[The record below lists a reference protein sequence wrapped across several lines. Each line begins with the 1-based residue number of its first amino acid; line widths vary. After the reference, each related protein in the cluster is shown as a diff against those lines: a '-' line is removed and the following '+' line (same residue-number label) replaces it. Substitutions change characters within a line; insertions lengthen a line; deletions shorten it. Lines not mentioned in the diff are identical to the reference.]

1 MAKKSKSLSV
11 NAPNVQGSSVNTYAD
26 FGSRGGMFPTITS
39 LEGSMLIQSGS
50 ADIVNQTLATAFD
63 DTIGSAGSPVASNT
77 SVLVK
82 KRILVPNHQ
91 MSPVLIGLSEQL
103 DLTVTFKDRDNLKPS
118 GSAVDMAPG
127 LQDRYL
133 AASALNNRRHNA
145 NAIVFD
151 STPISLVV
159 FSGSKG
165 ADTALKGTFSAGTSN
180 HFAGETQVTDVI
192 DYSAN
197 ACRGFIDGNTR
208 MFFIASTVVTSSSP
222 THLETSGSFHVSDI
236 ENSPFKDADQKTLVY
251 SGLID
256 SSIVSSLPLH
266 QTGAMNNDRLLV
278 NERFAAG
285 GFTYEPSQHG
295 PDNKGTDSVAFGG
308 WMK

>member
-1 MAKKSKSLSV
+1 MAKKSKSISTD
-11 NAPNVQGSSVNTYAD
+11 APNVQGASINTYER
-26 FGSRGGMFPTITS
+26 FGSSAGLFPTITS

-50 ADIVNQTLATAFD
+50 ADVVNQTRATAFD
-63 DTIGSAGSPVASNT
+63 DTIGSTCGSNT
-77 SVLVK
+77 SIAVK

-91 MSPVLIGLSEQL
+91 VTPMLIGLGEQL
-103 DLTVTFKDRDNLKPS
+103 DLTTVFEDRDNIKPS
-118 GSAVDMAPG
+118 GSAVEIAPG
-127 LQDRYL
+127 LQDRYV
-133 AASALNNRRHNA
+133 AGSALNNRRNNA
-145 NAIVFD
+145 TAVVFG
-151 STPISLVV
+151 STPTSLVV

-165 ADTALKGTFSAGTSN
+165 TDTALKGTFSAGTNN
-180 HFAGETQVTDVI
+180 HFAGEVQITDVI

-197 ACRGFIDGNTR
+197 ACRGFIDGKTR
-208 MFFIASTVVTSSSP
+208 MFFIGSTALTSSSP
-222 THLETSGSFHVSDI
+222 THLETSGSFHASDI

-251 SGLID
+251 NGLID
-256 SSIVSSLPLH
+256 SSIVSSLPLP
-266 QTGAMNNDRLLV
+266 QTGAINNDRLLV